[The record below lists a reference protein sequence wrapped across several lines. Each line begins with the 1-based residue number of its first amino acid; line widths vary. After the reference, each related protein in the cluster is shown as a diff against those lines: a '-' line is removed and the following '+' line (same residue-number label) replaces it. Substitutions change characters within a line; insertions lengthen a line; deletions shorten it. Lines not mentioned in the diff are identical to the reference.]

1 MPRTVSRI
9 ALGSRGLD
17 LTLITIAA
25 PHPAAG
31 AERRRVGE
39 QGPVVAITANV
50 HGDECTGVGTVL
62 RLLPILDAT
71 LLRGTVH
78 LYPTLNPEGLERR
91 SRKVPEDDQD
101 LNRLFPGDASGSPSE
116 RLAHAV
122 WTDLC
127 AHTPDLVID
136 IHTDAP
142 ASLPYALLDRATGLR
157 HASRGAVEGSARTIA
172 TASGL
177 TVLHEYP
184 EERYARYRLDR
195 SLTGAVLNRL
205 QVPAVTIEA
214 GPRLYLDTA
223 AVDTAT
229 TAVLGMLHAL
239 GMVESPAPP
248 HPSRVEGGP
257 WRRDSGPRAASTGV
271 LVPRIAPGT
280 LLERGDL
287 VAEIRAL
294 SGALLEEIH
303 ADDMGFVVSLAERT
317 HVVAGVP
324 VCTFALRE

>member
-25 PHPAAG
+25 PTEG
-31 AERRRVGE
+31 RRVGGK
-39 QGPVVAITANV
+39 GPVVVVTANV
-50 HGDECTGVGTVL
+50 HGDECTGVGAVL
-62 RLLPILDAT
+62 RLLPLLDGA
-71 LLRGTVH
+71 LVRGTVH

-101 LNRLFPGDASGSPSE
+101 LNRLFPGEADGSPSE

-127 AHTPDLVID
+127 ARNPDLVID
-136 IHTDAP
+136 LHTDAP

-157 HASRGAVEGSARTIA
+157 QAVRGPVETAARNIA
-172 TASGL
+172 EASGL

-184 EERYARYRLDR
+184 EDRYARYRLDR

-205 QVPAVTIEA
+205 QVPAVTVEA
-214 GPRLYLDTA
+214 GPRLFLDDAAVTTA
-223 AVDTAT
+223 AN
-229 TAVLGMLHAL
+229 AVLGMLHAL
-239 GMVESPAPP
+239 EMVSDPMPA
-248 HPSRVEGGP
+248 HPSRVDGGP
-257 WRRDSGPRAASTGV
+257 WRRDSGPRASVTGV
-271 LVPRIAPGT
+271 LVPRAAPGKM
-280 LLERGDL
+280 LHRGER
-287 VAEIRAL
+287 VAEVRSLA
-294 SGALLEEIH
+294 GGLLEEIH
-303 ADDMGFVVSLAERT
+303 AEAPGFVVSLAERT

>member
-9 ALGSRGLD
+9 SLGSRGLD
-17 LTLITIAA
+17 LTLITLSA
-25 PHPAAG
+25 PAEKRRAG
-31 AERRRVGE
+31 EK
-39 QGPVVAITANV
+39 GPVVVVAANV
-50 HGDECTGVGTVL
+50 HGDECTGVGAVL
-62 RLLPILDAT
+62 RLLPILDSL
-71 LLRGTVH
+71 LLRGTVY

-101 LNRLFPGDASGSPSE
+101 LNRLFPGDAAGSPSE

-122 WTDLC
+122 WTDVS

-136 IHTDAP
+136 LHTDAP
-142 ASLPYALLDRATGLR
+142 ASIPYALLDRATGLR
-157 HASRGAVEGSARTIA
+157 PGNRGALESNARA
-172 TASGL
+172 LGVSSGL

-184 EERYARYRLDR
+184 EDRYARYRLDR

-214 GPRLYLDTA
+214 GPRLYLDSA
-223 AVDTAT
+223 AVDTVT
-229 TAVLGMLHAL
+229 NAVLGMLHAL
-239 GMVESPAPP
+239 GMVEAPAAP
-248 HPSRVEGGP
+248 HPTRVDGGP
-257 WRRDSGPRAASTGV
+257 WRRDSGPRASATGV
-271 LVPRIAPGT
+271 LVPRVAPGV
-280 LLERGDL
+280 LLAAGDL
-287 VAEIRAL
+287 VAEIRSL

-303 ADDMGFVVSLAERT
+303 AETEGFVVSLAERT

>member
-1 MPRTVSRI
+1 M
-9 ALGSRGLD
+9 D
-17 LTLITIAA
+17 LTLVTIAA
-25 PHPAAG
+25 P
-31 AERRRVGE
+31 AERRRVE
-39 QGPVVAITANV
+39 KGPVVVIAANV

-62 RLLPILDAT
+62 RLLPILDT
-71 LLRGTVH
+71 LLVKGAVH

-127 AHTPDLVID
+127 AHNPDLVVD
-136 IHTDAP
+136 LHTDAP
-142 ASLPYALLDRATGLR
+142 ASIPYALLDRATGIR
-157 HASRGAVEGSARTIA
+157 HGNRGAVEGSARAIA
-172 TASGL
+172 AASGL

-184 EERYARYRLDR
+184 EDRYARYRLDR

-205 QVPAVTIEA
+205 QVPAVTVEA

-229 TAVLGMLHAL
+229 NAVLGMLHAL
-239 GMVESPAPP
+239 GMIEAPAPA
-248 HPSRVEGGP
+248 HPTRMDGGP
-257 WRRDSGPRAASTGV
+257 WRRDSGPRASSTGV
-271 LVPRIAPGT
+271 LVPLVAPGT
-280 LLERGDL
+280 LLARGDR

-303 ADDMGFVVSLAERT
+303 AEAEGFVVSLAERT